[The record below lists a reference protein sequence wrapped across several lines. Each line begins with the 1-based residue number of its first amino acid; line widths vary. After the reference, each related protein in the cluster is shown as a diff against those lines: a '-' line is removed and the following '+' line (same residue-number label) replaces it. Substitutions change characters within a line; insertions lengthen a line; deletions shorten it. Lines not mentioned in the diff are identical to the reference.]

1 MKENLKEEIA
11 IFPSSTSWFPVLWHN
26 PILPWLTHN
35 QFGFV
40 QATAA
45 SRHSESQS
53 TLPALSVFHDSLI
66 TEDCLCVEIFPF
78 GVSDSSIISKQKEPK
93 SEKAH
98 VLIQIVWS
106 RYKNTSPSAFVM
118 STHTYSKS
126 SGLCSQSGS
135 EFSCNFCTLHSSF
148 HWCQWWCQSEDAAW
162 KDCQP
167 HILAENWKR
176 KKICWNRKKR
186 GYYCGLIVNALFPGP
201 GFVLMAVRN

>member
-1 MKENLKEEIA
+1 MKENLKEKIA

-66 TEDCLCVEIFPF
+66 AEDCLCVEIFPL

-93 SEKAH
+93 SEKGSCPHPNHLESIQKHLSLCLCNEHAH
-98 VLIQIVWS
+98 LQQALQLV
-106 RYKNTSPSAFVM
+106 
-118 STHTYSKS
+118 
-126 SGLCSQSGS
+126 QSGS
-135 EFSCNFCTLHSSF
+135 QFSCNFCTLHSSF
-148 HWCQWWCQSEDAAW
+148 HCCQWWYQSEDAAW

-167 HILAENWKR
+167 HILASWSR
-176 KKICWNRKKR
+176 KKKR
-186 GYYCGLIVNALFPGP
+186 ILL
-201 GFVLMAVRN
+201 